1 MSKWTYERGVF
12 YPCGDFKL
20 YPTPGKGIFNLV
32 KNPNPMDGRLGL
44 ERVADHFEF
53 PYKIYNLGIE
63 NFIEKVKKTWTSPY
77 FEKKNQNLGII
88 FNGLK
93 GTGKTVGAKILCN
106 ELDIP
111 VINISYYLPGM
122 LEFLQS
128 LEFECIILLDEA
140 EKVFRNDDPDSSQ
153 VLLKMVDGVLNK
165 SRKLYILT
173 SNTLNL
179 NENLL
184 GRPGR
189 IRYIQNFGNINA
201 KAINEYV
208 ADNLE
213 VPEAKASVLSLVD
226 SLEVSTIDTLK
237 SIVDEANI
245 HGFVNG
251 SSQLNIQFSTNYFDC
266 LYFEMQEN
274 CDVEAEERR
283 FADAKAFI
291 KKYARMDKPITWA
304 YLTKFNKTMDPDWNW
319 DNPVDIYEEEDERE
333 ASSRSMEK
341 VVTKAISKGA
351 LSPFNLGNSDVKKGY
366 ATPMADECCGEPND
380 PSPVVVNEEGK
391 VEEEVHYLEEYLA
404 RKFHVYTD
412 TVRIKGTRLEVGMD
426 TENFGPIT
434 KKDND
439 GWFYSNYR
447 NGRVRRFITNDA
459 RKKSGL
465 YRGELDY

>member
-1 MSKWTYERGVF
+1 
-12 YPCGDFKL
+12 
-20 YPTPGKGIFNLV
+20 
-32 KNPNPMDGRLGL
+32 
-44 ERVADHFEF
+44 
-53 PYKIYNLGIE
+53 
-63 NFIEKVKKTWTSPY
+63 
-77 FEKKNQNLGII
+77 
-88 FNGLK
+88 
-93 GTGKTVGAKILCN
+93 
-106 ELDIP
+106 
-111 VINISYYLPGM
+111 M

-213 VPEAKASVLSLVD
+213 VPEAKSSVLSLVD

-274 CDVEAEERR
+274 CDVDAEEKR

-291 KKYARMDKPITWA
+291 KRYARMDKPITWA

-319 DNPVDIYEEEDERE
+319 DDPVDVYEEEDERE
-333 ASSRSMEK
+333 IINNAKVIGKSLTKKKSICDSDGGYLDAKACSMPI
-341 VVTKAISKGA
+341 A
-351 LSPFNLGNSDVKKGY
+351 
-366 ATPMADECCGEPND
+366 ADECCGVAEDPN
-380 PSPVVVNEEGK
+380 PVEVNEEK
-391 VEEEVHYLEEYLA
+391 EVKEEVHYLEEYLA

-412 TVRIKGTRLEVGMD
+412 TVKIKGTRLEVGMD

>member
-44 ERVADHFEF
+44 ERVADRFEF

-213 VPEAKASVLSLVD
+213 VPEAKSSVLSLVD

-251 SSQLNIQFSTNYFDC
+251 GSQLNIQFSTNYFDC
-266 LYFEMQEN
+266 LYFEMQDN
-274 CDVEAEERR
+274 CDVDAEEKR

-291 KKYARMDKPITWA
+291 KRYARMDKPITWA

-319 DNPVDIYEEEDERE
+319 DDPVDIYEEEDERE
-333 ASSRSMEK
+333 IINNAKVIGKSLTKKKSSCDSD
-341 VVTKAISKGA
+341 GGY
-351 LSPFNLGNSDVKKGY
+351 LDVK
-366 ATPMADECCGEPND
+366 ACSMPIAADECCGIAED
-380 PSPVVVNEEGK
+380 PSPVEVNEGK
-391 VEEEVHYLEEYLA
+391 EVEEEVHYLEEYLA

-412 TVRIKGTRLEVGMD
+412 TVKIKGTRLEVGMD